1 MKLGL
6 NGNALKVLAM
16 VSMFIDHFGMIFF
29 PYVIAF
35 RIVGRLAFPIYA
47 YLIAEGCKYTHDRRR
62 YFLQMLVLGV
72 VCSAVYIVVE
82 DYVYLCI
89 LMTFSVSIL
98 LIYLLDYVK
107 LLPKKRWWMFLLG
120 LVGAWLACSLVEFD
134 YGYFGV
140 LVPVFAYLSEKRH
153 IKLGLFTVGL
163 LLLSLSINNGVQWY
177 SLVAVLPIALY
188 NGERGKLNLKWFFY
202 LFYPLHLA
210 VLWGVYSLMYANT

>member
-1 MKLGL
+1 
-6 NGNALKVLAM
+6 
-16 VSMFIDHFGMIFF
+16 
-29 PYVIAF
+29 
-35 RIVGRLAFPIYA
+35 
-47 YLIAEGCKYTHDRRR
+47 
-62 YFLQMLVLGV
+62 MLVLGV

-140 LVPVFAYLSEKRH
+140 LVPVFAYLSKKRH